1 MLIQCFLVPACF
13 AVVSVE
19 FSDTRYVVQ
28 EGQNITVCGGGG
40 GQLLSDSAAAGVH

>member
-28 EGQNITVCGGGG
+28 EGHNLTVSEGGGG
-40 GQLLSDSAAAGVH
+40 SY